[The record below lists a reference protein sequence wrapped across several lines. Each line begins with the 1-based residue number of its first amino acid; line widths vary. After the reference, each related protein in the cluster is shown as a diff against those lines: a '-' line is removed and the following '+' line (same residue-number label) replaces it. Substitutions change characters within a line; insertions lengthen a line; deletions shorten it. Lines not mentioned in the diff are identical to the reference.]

1 MTKMVVVRV
10 TVETDELQD
19 DGDGGEGCCTLN
31 VTVSCTV
38 FVGACVWTVPS
49 TVVREM
55 IVFVSN
61 S

>member
-38 FVGACVWTVPS
+38 LVGACV
-49 TVVREM
+49 
-55 IVFVSN
+55 
-61 S
+61 

>member
-10 TVETDELQD
+10 TVETDELQV
-19 DGDGGEGCCTLN
+19 DGDGGGGCCMLT
-31 VTVSCTV
+31 VTVSCIV
-38 FVGACVWTVPS
+38 FVGACVWTGPS

-55 IVFVSN
+55 IVFVAN